1 MWYAFY
7 VAWART
13 DGNDRLSWAAR
24 PLCPLDLVVR
34 SPRNAESFKDW
45 GFGFMSSVIDRSS
58 SRIKPEKIEQA
69 VIRFAGDSGD
79 GMQITGSQFTN
90 TVALYGND
98 IATFPDFPAEIRA
111 PAGTLPGVSGY
122 QLHFASSDVYTPGDA
137 VDVLIAMNPAAL
149 KVNIA
154 DLKPNGILI
163 VNSDS
168 FGENDLRKAQL
179 TANPLEDHSLDK
191 YRLFSVELERLTR
204 VSLEHLGLDAKSMDR
219 CKNFF
224 ALGMCYWLY
233 NRSTESTVRWIED
246 KFKNKPLLVEANK
259 LAMKAGY
266 SYCEATEA
274 FQISYEIPPAQLAP
288 GSYRN
293 MSGNQALALGFVTA
307 SQKSGLRLFQGSYP
321 ITPAS
326 DILHELAQYKDFGV
340 MTFQAEDEIAAV
352 TSTIGAAYAGALGLT
367 TTSGPGMA
375 LKTEAIGLAIA
386 VEIPLVICDI
396 QRGGPSTGLPTK
408 TEQADLLQALFG
420 RNSEA
425 PVPVIA
431 PATPSDCFWA
441 AIEASRIA
449 VKYMVPVILLSDG
462 YLANGAEPW
471 RIPDLAEIPEI
482 PVQFA
487 TEPNSPGGYLPYK
500 RNPDTLARPWAVP
513 GTPGLEH
520 RIGGL
525 EKQDVTGNINYEP
538 LNHENMVRIR
548 AAKVAAIAQD
558 IPEAVPSGDPK
569 GDLLIIAW
577 GSTHGAITAAVN
589 AQRAEGRKIGHV
601 HLRHLNPLPS
611 NLGDV
616 IKRYKHVLVPELNM
630 GQLLWILRAKF
641 LVDAVGLNKIQGRPF
656 KQAELEQKI
665 EEMLGVD

>member
-1 MWYAFY
+1 MS
-7 VAWART
+7 T
-13 DGNDRLSWAAR
+13 L
-24 PLCPLDLVVR
+24 
-34 SPRNAESFKDW
+34 AEVPPVKSKKE
-45 GFGFMSSVIDRSS
+45 V
-58 SRIKPEKIEQA
+58 IEQA

-90 TVALYGND
+90 TAALYGND
-98 IATFPDFPAEIRA
+98 IATFPDYPAEIRA
-111 PAGTLPGVSGY
+111 PAGTIPGVSGF
-122 QLHFASSDVYTPGDA
+122 QLHFSSNEVYTPGDA
-137 VDVLIAMNPAAL
+137 IDVLIAMNPAAL
-149 KVNIA
+149 KVNVA
-154 DLKPNGILI
+154 DLKANGILI

-168 FGENDLRKAQL
+168 FKEGDLRKAQM

-191 YRLFSVELERLTR
+191 FRLFWVELERLTR
-204 VSLEHLGLDAKSMDR
+204 RSLEHLGLDAKSMDR

-233 NRSTESTVRWIED
+233 NRSMDPTVRWIED

-259 LAMKAGY
+259 LALKGGY

-274 FQISYEIPPAQLAP
+274 FQVSYEIPPAQLTP
-288 GSYRN
+288 GLYRS

-307 SQKSGLRLFQGSYP
+307 AQKCGLTLFLGSYP

-326 DILHELAQYKDFGV
+326 DILHELSQYKDFGV

-352 TSTIGAAYAGALGLT
+352 TSSIGAAYAGALAIT

-375 LKTEAIGLAIA
+375 LKTEAMGLAVA

-425 PVPVIA
+425 PIPVLA
-431 PATPSDCFWA
+431 ASTPADCFWV
-441 AIEASRIA
+441 AIEACRIA
-449 VKYMVPVILLSDG
+449 VKYMVPVIILSDG

-471 RIPDLAEIPEI
+471 RIPELSDIPAF
-482 PVQFA
+482 PVKFA
-487 TEPNSPGGYLPYK
+487 TDPSTFLPYK
-500 RNPDTLARPWAVP
+500 RDPQTLARPWAVP

-520 RIGGL
+520 RVGGL
-525 EKQDVTGNINYEP
+525 EKQDPTGNINYEP

-548 AAKVAAIAQD
+548 AAKVAGVAQD
-558 IPEAVPSGDPK
+558 IPNVLPAGDPE
-569 GDLLIIAW
+569 GDLLIVAW
-577 GSTHGAITAAVN
+577 GSTCGSITAALK
-589 AQRAEGRKIGHV
+589 AQRAKGRKIGHL
-601 HLRHLNPLPS
+601 HLRHLNPLPA

-616 IKRYKHVLVPELNM
+616 LKRYKRVLVPELNM
-630 GQLLWILRAKF
+630 GQLLWVLRAKY

-656 KQAELEQKI
+656 KQAEPEQEI
-665 EEMLGVD
+665 EEMLGL

>member
-1 MWYAFY
+1 MSTAFE
-7 VAWART
+7 T
-13 DGNDRLSWAAR
+13 PIPSRL
-24 PLCPLDLVVR
+24 
-34 SPRNAESFKDW
+34 
-45 GFGFMSSVIDRSS
+45 
-58 SRIKPEKIEQA
+58 KPEKIDQA

-122 QLHFASSDVYTPGDA
+122 QLHFASGDIYTPGDA

-154 DLKPNGILI
+154 DLKKNGILI

-168 FGENDLRKAQL
+168 FKEADLKKAQSA
-179 TANPLEDHSLDK
+179 TNPLEDHSLDG

-204 VSLEHLGLDAKSMDR
+204 VALEHLGLDAKSMDR

-233 NRSTESTVRWIED
+233 NRSMESTVRWIQD

-274 FQISYEIPPAQLAP
+274 FQISYEIPPAKLAP
-288 GSYRN
+288 GVYRN
-293 MSGNQALALGFVTA
+293 LSGNQALALGFVTA

-326 DILHELAQYKDFGV
+326 DILHELSQYKDFGV
-340 MTFQAEDEIAAV
+340 MTFQAEDEIAAI
-352 TSTIGAAYAGALGLT
+352 TSAIGAAYAGALAIT

-375 LKTEAIGLAIA
+375 LKTEAMGLAVA
-386 VEIPLVICDI
+386 VEIPLVVCDI

-425 PVPVIA
+425 PIPVIA

-441 AIEASRIA
+441 ALEASRIA
-449 VKYMVPVILLSDG
+449 VKYMVPVIILSDG

-471 RIPDLAEIPEI
+471 KIPDADAIPDFT
-482 PVQFA
+482 VQFA
-487 TEPNSPGGYLPYK
+487 KEKNSPNCYLPYK

-520 RIGGL
+520 RVGGL

-548 AAKVAAIAQD
+548 AAKVAAIAQEIPD
-558 IPEAVPSGDPK
+558 IEPAGDPQ
-569 GDLLIIAW
+569 GDLLIVGW
-577 GSTHGAITAAVN
+577 GSTHGAITAAVK

-601 HLRHLNPLPS
+601 HLRYLNPLPS
-611 NLGDV
+611 NLGEV
-616 IKRYKHVLVPELNM
+616 IKRYKQVLVPELNM
-630 GQLLWILRAKF
+630 GQLLWLLRAKY
-641 LVDAVGLNKIQGRPF
+641 LVDAIGLNKIQGRPF
-656 KQAELEQKI
+656 KQLELEQKI